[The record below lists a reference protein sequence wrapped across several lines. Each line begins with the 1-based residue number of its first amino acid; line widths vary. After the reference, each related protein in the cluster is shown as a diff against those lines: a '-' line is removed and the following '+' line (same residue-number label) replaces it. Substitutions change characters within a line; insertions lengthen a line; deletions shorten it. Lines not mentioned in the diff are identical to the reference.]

1 MKFLDN
7 ISVRNRLVFSHGI
20 LILAMV
26 LIIGFSLRNTVATGH
41 SVQAMVEQD
50 YVTFEL
56 AAAIDSA
63 TKENTRNTIE
73 LFMVDPER
81 QAEVRG
87 RIGTLKKHID
97 GLFASLEPMLHG
109 DKELALYA
117 EIRTRRQEFVT
128 AFTAAGAALQAG
140 ELTEAQGLLR
150 NKVLPAV
157 DALKAPIQEM
167 LALQKTQ
174 AQERADE
181 IARSNQ
187 SQNTWSLAIGGGAV
201 LLGIALA
208 VALIRSIMQPLAVAV
223 SVAGEIGKGNLDV
236 QFEAHG
242 NNELTDMLVALNAM
256 KEFLMHVMMR
266 IQQSAGSVATASQ
279 QIAAANFDLSA
290 RTESQ
295 ASSLEQTA
303 AAMEE
308 MTGTVAQTA
317 DSTEAANQLVAQVS
331 VSADEVGKLV
341 RAVVETMG
349 GIHASSQRIH
359 DIIGTIDSIAFQTNI
374 LALNAAVEAARAGE
388 QGRGFAVVASEV
400 RSLAGRS
407 AEAAREIKTIIQDNV
422 EKMDQGNDVARQAG
436 QAVSQVV
443 ASIQQVR
450 QSVSDVTL
458 ANGEQKTGI
467 QQVGEAVAQLD
478 QMTQQNAALVE
489 ENAAASKNL
498 DDQVQ
503 ALKKT
508 INRFKIGHMAT
519 SDFQDARLLN

>member
-7 ISVRNRLVFSHGI
+7 ISVRNRLFLSHGI
-20 LILAMV
+20 LIAATA
-26 LIIGFSLRNTVATGH
+26 LIVGMGYRSTTSTGEH
-41 SVQAMVEQD
+41 LSAMVEED
-50 YVTFEL
+50 Y
-56 AAAIDSA
+56 AAFALVAEIDSA
-63 TKENTRNTIE
+63 TKDNARNTVE
-73 LFMVDPER
+73 LFLVEPER
-81 QAEVRG
+81 QAEVRQ
-87 RIGTLKKHID
+87 RIGAVKKHID
-97 GLFASLEPMLHG
+97 GLFAAVEP
-109 DKELALYA
+109 KIAVSEEKRVFNEVRA
-117 EIRTRRQEFVT
+117 RRQEFVA
-128 AFTAAGAALQAG
+128 AFTAASAALESGDLTQA
-140 ELTEAQGLLR
+140 QSLLR
-150 NKVLPAV
+150 NKVLPAI
-157 DALKAPIQEM
+157 DAIKKPVQEM
-167 LALQKTQ
+167 LVLQRKQ
-174 AQERADE
+174 ADDRAAE
-181 IARSNQ
+181 IGRNNHFQ
-187 SQNTWSLAIGGGAV
+187 TTLSLVVGGAAIV
-201 LLGIALA
+201 LGLFL
-208 VALIRSIMQPLAVAV
+208 AV

-242 NNELTDMLVALNAM
+242 DNELTDMLIALNSM

-266 IQQSAGSVATASQ
+266 IQQSAGAVATASQ

-290 RTESQ
+290 RTENQ

-317 DSTEAANQLVAQVS
+317 DATQAANQLVAEVN
-331 VSADEVGKLV
+331 VSAQEVGELV
-341 RAVVETMG
+341 NTVVSTMG

-400 RSLAGRS
+400 RSLAQRS

-422 EKMDQGNDVARQAG
+422 EKMDSGNAVALQAG
-436 QAVSQVV
+436 QAVSSVV
-443 ASIQQVR
+443 HAIQRVK
-450 QSVSDVTL
+450 QSVADVTV

-467 QQVGEAVAQLD
+467 LQVGQAVNQLD
-478 QMTQQNAALVE
+478 EVTQQNAALVE

-508 INRFKIGHMAT
+508 INRFKIGHMT
-519 SDFQDARLLN
+519 TPEFQEALRLT